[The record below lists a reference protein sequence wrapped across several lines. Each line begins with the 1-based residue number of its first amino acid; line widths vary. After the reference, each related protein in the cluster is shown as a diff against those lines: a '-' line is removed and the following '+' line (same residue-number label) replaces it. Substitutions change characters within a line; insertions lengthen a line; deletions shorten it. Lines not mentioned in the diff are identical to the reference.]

1 MKTILKKGINEN
13 KSLSKLKAEIVRF
26 KNNGGSQREAQTIL
40 EELRVE
46 FQESEDKILELL
58 DYVTDWCQRKHQ
70 IWREK
75 K

>member
-1 MKTILKKGINEN
+1 MKI
-13 KSLSKLKAEIVRF
+13 KAEIVRF

-46 FQESEDKILELL
+46 FQEREDKILELL
-58 DYVTDWCQRKHQ
+58 DYVAGWCQRKHQ

>member
-46 FQESEDKILELL
+46 FQESEDKTLELL
-58 DYVTDWCQRKHQ
+58 DYVTGWCQRKYQ
-70 IWREK
+70 ILGNQK
-75 K
+75 